1 MILLDTSALI
11 LSLTADRPEAPTL
24 RSLIENGERLG
35 LPAIVLYEWWRGP
48 RTASEL
54 AVQEDLLPSE
64 ESFPFDNQAAQL
76 AAELYK
82 RLGRPRTRQFDL
94 AIAATALT
102 VGGRLWTLNPADFED
117 IPGLDLV
124 PT

>member
-1 MILLDTSALI
+1 M
-11 LSLTADRPEAPTL
+11 
-24 RSLIENGERLG
+24 G

-64 ESFPFDNQAAQL
+64 DCFPFDHQAAYV
-76 AAELYK
+76 AADLYR
-82 RLGRPRTRQFDL
+82 RLGRPRSRQFDL

-102 VGGRLWTLNPADFED
+102 VGGRLWTLNPSDFDD
-117 IPGLDLV
+117 IPGLELESPD
-124 PT
+124 